1 MPQKCKRI
9 VKKSKTKAKISKRTR
24 TSYSIEQKE
33 VVVNYAKEFGRNNA
47 AAHFKLN
54 ESMVGR
60 WVRASKKWTDNV
72 SRNSKRVGSGRK
84 AFFPEAEKKLYY
96 WIIDQRKVGLAVTYA
111 II

>member
-1 MPQKCKRI
+1 MQAGCQ
-9 VKKSKTKAKISKRTR
+9 KSKTKAKIPKRTR

-84 AFFPEAEKKLYY
+84 AFFPKLKKALLL
-96 WIIDQRKVGLAVTYA
+96 DN
-111 II
+111 